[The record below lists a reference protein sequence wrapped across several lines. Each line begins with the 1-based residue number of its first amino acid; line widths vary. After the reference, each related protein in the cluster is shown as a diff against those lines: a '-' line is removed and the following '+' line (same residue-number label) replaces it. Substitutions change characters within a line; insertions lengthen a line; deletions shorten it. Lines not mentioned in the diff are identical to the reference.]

1 VGVLGVLAFVVGLL
15 FSVMVHEWGHYITAV
30 KYRMKVTEFFLGF
43 GQRIWSFQRGETE
56 FGLKAI
62 PAGGYCKIVGMS
74 PQEELEPADQERA
87 FYKAPVIKKLVVLGS
102 GAFLHFV
109 LGILFIALLIGGVG
123 LNQSLPKVESVIP
136 CITTAENCS
145 ASDPIS
151 PAQRAG
157 IKVGDEIVGVNGEK
171 ARWNDIVKVIRAS
184 ANKEIT
190 LIVSTNGQERTVAIT
205 PHNITI
211 EGKSWGIIGVQNATG
226 MVRENFPTSV
236 KQTFQVT
243 GYFFKSSIQALVSLP
258 TKIPSLVRQTFFGE
272 QRDSNGLVG
281 IVGVARASAQTA
293 NSGDLSLREKLATF
307 LLIIASLNIF
317 VGIFN
322 LLPIL
327 PLDGGHMAVAIVE
340 AIRRRFARAQGK
352 PDPGPID
359 VEKLTP
365 ITLVV
370 FVALSILTL
379 LLLAADI
386 FNPIDLNL

>member
-1 VGVLGVLAFVVGLL
+1 
-15 FSVMVHEWGHYITAV
+15 
-30 KYRMKVTEFFLGF
+30 MKVTEFFLGF

-243 GYFFKSSIQALVSLP
+243 GYFFKSSIQALISLP

>member
-1 VGVLGVLAFVVGLL
+1 VGVLGVLAFVVVLL

-62 PAGGYCKIVGMS
+62 PAGGYCKIIGMS

-109 LGILFIALLIGGVG
+109 LGMLFIALLIGGVG

-157 IKVGDEIVGVNGEK
+157 IKAGDEIVGVNGEK
-171 ARWNDIVKVIRAS
+171 ARWNDILKVIRAS
-184 ANKEIT
+184 ANKEIS

-205 PHNITI
+205 PHQITI

-327 PLDGGHMAVAIVE
+327 PLDGGHMAVTIVE

>member
-1 VGVLGVLAFVVGLL
+1 MGVLGVLAFVVGLL

-243 GYFFKSSIQALVSLP
+243 GYFFKSSIQALISLP

>member
-1 VGVLGVLAFVVGLL
+1 
-15 FSVMVHEWGHYITAV
+15 
-30 KYRMKVTEFFLGF
+30 
-43 GQRIWSFQRGETE
+43 
-56 FGLKAI
+56 
-62 PAGGYCKIVGMS
+62 MS

-145 ASDPIS
+145 STDPIS
-151 PAQRAG
+151 PAQLAG
-157 IKVGDEIVGVNGEK
+157 IKAGDEIVGVNGEK

-184 ANKEIT
+184 ANKEIS
-190 LIVSTNGQERTVAIT
+190 LIVSTNGQERTLAIT
-205 PHNITI
+205 PHQITI

-226 MVRENFPTSV
+226 MVRENLPTSV

-272 QRDSNGLVG
+272 KRDSNGLVG

-340 AIRRRFARAQGK
+340 AIRRRFARAKGK

>member
-62 PAGGYCKIVGMS
+62 PAGGYCKIIGMS

>member
-1 VGVLGVLAFVVGLL
+1 MGILGVVAFVVGLL

-30 KYRMKVTEFFLGF
+30 KFRMRVTEFFLGF
-43 GQRIWSFQRGETE
+43 GQRIWSLQRGETE

-74 PQEELEPADQERA
+74 PQEELSADDHARA
-87 FYKAPVIKKLVVLGS
+87 FYKAPVLKKLIVLGS

-109 LGILFIALLIGGVG
+109 LGVLFIALLVGGVG
-123 LNQSLPKVESVIP
+123 LNQSLPNVESVVP
-136 CITTAENCS
+136 CITTFEKCA
-145 ASDPIS
+145 ATDPIS
-151 PAQRAG
+151 PAQLAG
-157 IKVGDEIVGVNGEK
+157 IKVGDEIVGVNGKK
-171 ARWNDIVKVIRAS
+171 ANWNDIVKVIRAN
-184 ANKEIT
+184 ANREIS
-190 LIVSTNGQERTVAIT
+190 LIVSTNGEERTITVT
-205 PHNITI
+205 PHEVTVD
-211 EGKSWGIIGVQNATG
+211 GKSWGIIGVQTATG
-226 MVRENFPTSV
+226 MVRENLPNTV
-236 KQTFQVT
+236 IRTAQVT
-243 GYFFKSSIQALVSLP
+243 SFFFKGSLQALVSLP

-293 NSGDLSLREKLATF
+293 KSGALSLREKIATF

-322 LLPIL
+322 LIPIL
-327 PLDGGHMAVAIVE
+327 PLDGGHMAVAFVE
-340 AIRRRFARAQGK
+340 AIRRRIARAQGK

-370 FVALSILTL
+370 FVGLSALTL

>member
-226 MVRENFPTSV
+226 MVRENFPTSI

>member
-1 VGVLGVLAFVVGLL
+1 
-15 FSVMVHEWGHYITAV
+15 
-30 KYRMKVTEFFLGF
+30 MKVTEFFLGF

-109 LGILFIALLIGGVG
+109 LGIFFIALLIGGVG

-157 IKVGDEIVGVNGEK
+157 IKAGDEIVGVNGEK

>member
-1 VGVLGVLAFVVGLL
+1 VGLL

-243 GYFFKSSIQALVSLP
+243 GYFFKSSIQALISLP

-272 QRDSNGLVG
+272 QRDSNSLVG

>member
-1 VGVLGVLAFVVGLL
+1 MGVLGVLAFVVGLL

>member
-1 VGVLGVLAFVVGLL
+1 
-15 FSVMVHEWGHYITAV
+15 MVHEWGHYITAV

-62 PAGGYCKIVGMS
+62 PAGGYCKIIGMS

-145 ASDPIS
+145 PTDPIS
-151 PAQRAG
+151 PAQLAG
-157 IKVGDEIVGVNGEK
+157 IKAGDEIVGVNGEK

-184 ANKEIT
+184 ANKEIS
-190 LIVSTNGQERTVAIT
+190 LIVSTNGQERTLAIT
-205 PHNITI
+205 PHQISI

-226 MVRENFPTSV
+226 MVRENLPTSV

-272 QRDSNGLVG
+272 ERDSNGLVG

-327 PLDGGHMAVAIVE
+327 PLDGGHMAVAIIE
-340 AIRRRFARAQGK
+340 AIRRRFARAQGR